1 MTAQISKVHPPKLNA
16 KGDTY
21 IKVEMITKPDNVW
34 GYTYVCP
41 EHYNFGRWED
51 MLDHQGVWIKN
62 VSWKDEG
69 KNLFDADSKVYY
81 HKLKRNKVYSQ
92 LELNL

>member
-1 MTAQISKVHPPKLNA
+1 MTAQISKVHPPKVNP

-21 IKVEMITKPDNVW
+21 IKVELITKPDNVW

-41 EHYNFGRWED
+41 QNYNFDRWED

-62 VSWKDEG
+62 ISWKDEASG
-69 KNLFDADSKVYY
+69 LFDADSNVIYY
-81 HKLKRNKVYSQ
+81 KNKRNKVFSQ
-92 LELNL
+92 LSLF